1 LERPDGC
8 VIGTVLNEHARCVH
22 VFIVFSHLLHHS
34 IPVASC
40 QEDEPSQLPE
50 QSSIDKSPAET
61 PTAWDGYAAVDQDE
75 GDDEWT
81 PEEWRIW
88 NELGW
93 DGFETKDEPED
104 EIPDPEEE
112 PGVANPVHD
121 EFEDVE
127 VDKPPE
133 PSEPPPKKPRS
144 HGDDDS
150 GYYSGQWNDSSWWD
164 GPWKWN
170 QWGWKDNQQQWS
182 PRAWQGKSSSSRSH
196 SNKAPWAFTN
206 KGKKGK
212 GKSKGK
218 AKQDRWGGTYV
229 KGGYTSP
236 DGTFYQYLDDLI
248 GIPLDLDFVT
258 DFHVFGVEVA
268 Y

>member
-1 LERPDGC
+1 MVCISDP
-8 VIGTVLNEHARCVH
+8 LNMSLQPCTAHE
-22 VFIVFSHLLHHS
+22 SLKTLLQVAGPKTPPMPPPGAPA
-34 IPVASC
+34 PVAPPMLDLGIAVKSEV
-40 QEDEPSQLPE
+40 EDDDGDAGHQWTEE
-50 QSSIDKSPAET
+50 EWKAWEN
-61 PTAWDGYAAVDQDE
+61 WDGYEEVKEEIEEIEEE
-75 GDDEWT
+75 GFGEYGHDAPHE
-81 PEEWRIW
+81 PLEE
-88 NELGW
+88 
-93 DGFETKDEPED
+93 
-104 EIPDPEEE
+104 PEEE
-112 PGVANPVHD
+112 IA
-121 EFEDVE
+121 ETSKREAL
-127 VDKPPE
+127 
-133 PSEPPPKKPRS
+133 EPPPKKPRS
-144 HGDDDS
+144 HGDDDT

-170 QWGWKDNQQQWS
+170 QWGWKDYNQQQWS
-182 PRAWQGKSSSSRSH
+182 PRAWQGKSSSSSSH
-196 SNKAPWAFTN
+196 KAPWAFT

-248 GIPLDLDFVT
+248 GIPLDLDCVT

>member
-1 LERPDGC
+1 MEDDDDDAGLQRTDGGFGMQLE
-8 VIGTVLNEHARCVH
+8 N
-22 VFIVFSHLLHHS
+22 
-34 IPVASC
+34 
-40 QEDEPSQLPE
+40 
-50 QSSIDKSPAET
+50 
-61 PTAWDGYAAVDQDE
+61 
-75 GDDEWT
+75 
-81 PEEWRIW
+81 
-88 NELGW
+88 W
-93 DGFETKDEPED
+93 DGFEDSKEEPDRWNSWPRRRAWCSYGHPVPDEPL
-104 EIPDPEEE
+104 EE
-112 PGVANPVHD
+112 P
-121 EFEDVE
+121 DVE
-127 VDKPPE
+127 VAEASKPE

-170 QWGWKDNQQQWS
+170 QWGWKDYNQQQWS